1 MSVPVKLVLKR
12 RNGNDGFVFFQQ
24 YFSTLGPKRLFESHT
39 SVKAL
44 ITTISSFE
52 S

>member
-24 YFSTLGPKRLFESHT
+24 YFSTLDPKRLFESHT